1 MIPSIFKKRKV
12 AHAYLIEYDIM
23 INGERYPRQL
33 QFPGYS
39 KEDALERFAEQR
51 RKTNDLAEY
60 HIKNTTEI
68 R

>member
-1 MIPSIFKKRKV
+1 MIQSLFKRKKV

-39 KEDALERFAEQR
+39 PEDALKRFEEQR
-51 RKTNDLAEY
+51 KRTNDLAEY
-60 HIKNTTEI
+60 HIKQTTEI